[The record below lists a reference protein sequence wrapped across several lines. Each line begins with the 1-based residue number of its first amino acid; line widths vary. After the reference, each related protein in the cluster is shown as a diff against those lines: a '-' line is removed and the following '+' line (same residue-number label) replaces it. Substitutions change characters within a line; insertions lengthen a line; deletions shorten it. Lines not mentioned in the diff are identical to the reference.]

1 VRPLVFS
8 LAGICLIA
16 GFSPA
21 RAQFM
26 GPFVGPFW
34 GPMYAPF
41 QSPTQMVQNRKPI
54 TQNVGGP
61 VLTAPVNPNAY
72 WNKLR
77 EPAPSS
83 NMNPRSDLRQGGRG
97 IDSATNRRTLPSST
111 VKQTSKQRFQGFFG
125 SEGRLVWPAQA
136 PLEGDLSGKRAS
148 VDSSMAVLK
157 TETAGS
163 SPIQVASIIN
173 GRNELLAYGQPA
185 LAYLRENR
193 PSQADS
199 FHAWLLDLYN
209 TLGKLTD

>member
-1 VRPLVFS
+1 MRPLFIS
-8 LAGICLIA
+8 LTLIYLFAG
-16 GFSPA
+16 SPPA

-34 GPMYAPF
+34 GPMYAPY

-61 VLTAPVNPNAY
+61 VLGSPDNPNAY
-72 WNKLR
+72 WNRLR
-77 EPAPSS
+77 EPVAAS
-83 NMNPRSDLRQGGRG
+83 NLTPRSDLRRGGRG
-97 IDSATNRRTLPSST
+97 IDSASNRTNAPVATA
-111 VKQTSKQRFQGFFG
+111 KQTPKARFQGFFG
-125 SEGRLVWPAQA
+125 PQGRLVWPAQS

-148 VDSSMAVLK
+148 VDSALAVLRNEI
-157 TETAGS
+157 TGPN
-163 SPIQVASIIN
+163 PIQVASIIS

-185 LAYLRENR
+185 LAFLRENR

-209 TLGKLTD
+209 TIGKLAE